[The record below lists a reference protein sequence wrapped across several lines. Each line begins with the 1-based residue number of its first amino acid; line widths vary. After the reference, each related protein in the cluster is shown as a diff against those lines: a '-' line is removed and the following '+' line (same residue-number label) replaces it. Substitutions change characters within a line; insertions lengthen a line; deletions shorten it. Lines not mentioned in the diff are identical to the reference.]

1 MERRSVWVLIL
12 SPIVAREERYTGVC
26 LNPCGG
32 SDDKPRRMGQSGR
45 CLLDL
50 VFTRRRDVTDPWPSG
65 SQARLLLSCDEL
77 LTDLGAVSRATR
89 VCFSVCVCLRV
100 SVWTSAACDLIYPDK
115 ATGPNNKNVYFLSL
129 SRSLPLSLYAPGRMG
144 EVIKQ
149 NKPTRGMTSPKSNF
163 WIVNPL
169 FVCHTDEYYVRNGVM
184 PFGSGCC
191 SVVTPRDSRAEWM
204 LLKCLHFWIDSR
216 LLLQDLYNF

>member
-1 MERRSVWVLIL
+1 MSAGLGLHQASWRDRPLAFRVAGQT
-12 SPIVAREERYTGVC
+12 SPFLRWAV
-26 LNPCGG
+26 NWPQG
-32 SDDKPRRMGQSGR
+32 SQSGYKS
-45 CLLDL
+45 
-50 VFTRRRDVTDPWPSG
+50 VFLR
-65 SQARLLLSCDEL
+65 
-77 LTDLGAVSRATR
+77 
-89 VCFSVCVCLRV
+89 VCVCLRV
-100 SVWTSAACDLIYPDK
+100 CVWTSAACDLIYPDK

-204 LLKCLHFWIDSR
+204 LRKCLHFWIDSR